1 MAIMPIALKRAR
13 SNLQIFWDGAY
24 LSYIALFHW
33 LEPMTYVAS
42 KIMMPLAQLLFFS
55 LLGSYATGDASRS
68 FYVIGNAVQLTAVNG
83 IFGVTFSIGGDRNS
97 GTLPYLFATP
107 ANRFV
112 LFVGRAFMHILDGMF
127 GIVLG
132 LAWGVLLLGLDLS
145 KTDPLAL
152 ALIILVTTFSTS
164 GLGLLLGCTSLMT
177 LNAIF
182 INNTFYFV
190 LLIFSGANLNLAT
203 MPVWIQTASRFIP
216 LSRGIAAARLV
227 IAGASLA
234 DVWPLIFHEFL
245 IGVVYVLV
253 GYTMFRTFEYQA
265 KLRGTLEA
273 I

>member
-1 MAIMPIALKRAR
+1 MALALKRAR

-33 LEPMTYVAS
+33 LQPMTYLAS
-42 KIMMPLAQLLFFS
+42 KIVMPLAQLMFFS
-55 LLGSYATGDASRS
+55 LLGSYATGASSLS
-68 FYVIGNAVQLTAVNG
+68 FYVIGNAIQLTAVNG
-83 IFGVTFSIGGDRNS
+83 IFGVTFSIGGDRNE

-112 LFVGRAFMHILDGMF
+112 LFVGRAFMHILDGML
-127 GIVLG
+127 GIVVG
-132 LAWGVLLLGLDLS
+132 LTWGVLLLGLDLS
-145 KTDPLAL
+145 KTNPLAL

-190 LLIFSGANLNLAT
+190 LLIFSGANLDLAT
-203 MPVWIQTASRFIP
+203 MPVWIQTISRFLP
-216 LSRGIAAARLV
+216 LSRGITAARRV
-227 IAGASLA
+227 IAGAPLG
-234 DVWPLIFHEFL
+234 DVWLLIFHEFL
-245 IGVVYVLV
+245 IGVAYVLV
-253 GYTMFRTFEYQA
+253 GYTMFRAFEYQA
-265 KLRGTLEA
+265 KRRGTLEA